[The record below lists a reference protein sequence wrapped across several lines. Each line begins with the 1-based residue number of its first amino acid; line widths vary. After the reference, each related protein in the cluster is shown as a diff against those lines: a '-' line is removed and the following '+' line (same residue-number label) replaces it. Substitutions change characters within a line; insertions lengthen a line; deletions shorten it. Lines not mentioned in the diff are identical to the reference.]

1 MTVDLERIVGGAV
14 KEESKSGRDDNGLEC
29 DDARG
34 LVLGVE
40 RPTRSPRLHISV
52 FSYMSADLRN
62 IFIILMDSTEEA

>member
-40 RPTRSPRLHISV
+40 RPTRSPRLHISI
-52 FSYMSADLRN
+52 FSYVSADLRN
-62 IFIILMDSTEEA
+62 ILLLMNSTEEA